1 MGGNTMEQY
10 DKVDKLVNDM
20 LNIDLPSIPDMLD
33 PAADVV
39 GAAIPYVGSLWTSF
53 KIGRLKKR
61 LNKIEP
67 ELSEIKERIE
77 RKENEVFYK
86 LEVFPLIIKQIYEE
100 DEESKIPIIING
112 FEYTVDE
119 AVEEMEKVYHFFD
132 VLSELRVTDITR
144 LFNKYVPGYHSLR
157 PANNGPFVETQ
168 EIREQLRERK
178 SLDTYIDNKLERVGL
193 IYTEEE
199 DLAEY
204 MADPKNRY
212 RRRRSPR
219 TQLTSF
225 GVRFVDF
232 FKEE

>member
-1 MGGNTMEQY
+1 MEQY

-20 LNIDLPSIPDMLD
+20 LNIDLPNIPDMLN
-33 PAADVV
+33 PAADAV
-39 GAAIPYVGSLWTSF
+39 GTAVPLVGSLWTSF
-53 KIGRLKKR
+53 KINRLKKR

-67 ELSEIKERIE
+67 ELSGIKEKIE

-112 FEYTVDE
+112 FEHTVDE

-132 VLSELRVTDITR
+132 VLSELRVSDITR
-144 LFNKYVPGYHSLR
+144 LFNKYVPGYYR
-157 PANNGPFVETQ
+157 PRAKDRPIAYDRQ
-168 EIREQLRERK
+168 IMEQLHERE
-178 SLDTYIDNKLERVGL
+178 SLNTYIDNKLERVGL

-204 MADPKNRY
+204 LADPSNRY
-212 RRRRSPR
+212 RSQRFPR
-219 TQLTSF
+219 VKLTAF
-225 GVRFVDF
+225 GVRFVNF

>member
-1 MGGNTMEQY
+1 MEQY

-20 LNIDLPSIPDMLD
+20 LNIDIPNIPDMLN
-33 PAADVV
+33 PVVDVA
-39 GAAIPYVGSLWTSF
+39 GAAIPFVGSIWTSF
-53 KIGRLKKR
+53 KIGRLNKR

-67 ELSEIKERIE
+67 KLSEIKEKIDS
-77 RKENEVFYK
+77 KENEVFYK

-119 AVEEMEKVYHFFD
+119 AIEEMERVYHFFD
-132 VLSELRVTDITR
+132 VLAELRVTDITR
-144 LFNKYVPGYHSLR
+144 LFNEYVPGYNRPR
-157 PANNGPFVETQ
+157 PANNGPFVDTPEL
-168 EIREQLRERK
+168 REQLRERK

-199 DLAEY
+199 DLVKY
-204 MADPKNRY
+204 MADPNNRH
-212 RRRRSPR
+212 RRRRPPR
-219 TQLTSF
+219 TQLTAF

-232 FKEE
+232 FKQE